1 MEGLARFAGFALRL
15 AGWQVVGQLPP
26 QKKLIAII
34 APHTSNW
41 DFFLALALGL
51 HWKAMRKT
59 IWFGKHTIFVGPI
72 GRLLQALGGI
82 PIDRS
87 KPHRVVSQTIEAMKR
102 RDEMILALSPEGTRK
117 WTDHWKS
124 GFYLIAL
131 KTGLPVALVFIDFK
145 NKRLGLGPIVQ
156 FTGQQESDWNL
167 LRQFYQKEW
176 ARYPADFSEIRSRSK
191 S

>member
-1 MEGLARFAGFALRL
+1 MDGLARFAGFLLRL
-15 AGWQVVGQLPP
+15 LGWQVVGQLPSP
-26 QKKLIAII
+26 KKFIVLV

-41 DFFLALALGL
+41 DFFVGLALGL

-59 IWFGKHTIFVGPI
+59 IWFGKHTIFVSVI
-72 GRLLQALGGI
+72 GRLLKKLGGI

-87 KPHRVVSQTIEAMKR
+87 HPQRVVTQTIDAIKK
-102 RDEMILALSPEGTRK
+102 RDELILALAPEGTRK

-131 KTGLPVALVFIDFK
+131 KTGLPVALAFIDYK
-145 NKRLGLGPIVQ
+145 NKRVGVGPLLQ
-156 FTGQQESDWNL
+156 FIGQPEADWEL

-176 ARYPADFSEIRSRSK
+176 ARYPADFSEIRPKRH
-191 S
+191 